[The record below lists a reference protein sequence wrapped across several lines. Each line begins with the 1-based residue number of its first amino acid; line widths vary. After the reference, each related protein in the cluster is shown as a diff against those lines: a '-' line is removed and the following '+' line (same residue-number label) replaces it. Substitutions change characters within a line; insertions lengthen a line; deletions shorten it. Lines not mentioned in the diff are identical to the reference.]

1 MLARGVLITLTL
13 TTVTRH
19 HGSLYL
25 QTSGSPKGPWRLNSH
40 LQHLVW
46 CLTTEDADGKRI
58 DPRTSQGG
66 CGLLELLGLGP
77 VSISPSEQIIPQAPA
92 PQAGPEVHSLSE
104 GRMETLNKVY
114 VTFQK
119 YDTWQ

>member
-1 MLARGVLITLTL
+1 MNCISIKLFKRRRKRRMTKKRGWGREKEEEKKTTWKSGLDDSRAYSMLVRGVLITLTL

-58 DPRTSQGG
+58 
-66 CGLLELLGLGP
+66 
-77 VSISPSEQIIPQAPA
+77 
-92 PQAGPEVHSLSE
+92 
-104 GRMETLNKVY
+104 
-114 VTFQK
+114 
-119 YDTWQ
+119 